1 MRAVLVI
8 HRPYVVGERV
18 RVECSSFD
26 FCLKGGCR
34 RSNGSSCQLT
44 VDRGGKVPGILQI
57 LRSRLIETLNVRDG
71 YRPAVSRY
79 TGRCTQARDRAV
91 ERCDPAECRASMFE

>member
-1 MRAVLVI
+1 MPCLSYIVHTLLVNEYELNAPVSTFASKEVVDAVT
-8 HRPYVVGERV
+8 VVV
-18 RVECSSFD
+18 ASSPSIEEVKYPAF
-26 FCLKGGCR
+26 
-34 RSNGSSCQLT
+34 
-44 VDRGGKVPGILQI
+44 LQI

-79 TGRCTQARDRAV
+79 TGCCTQARDRAV